1 MGRNIAINRLFLFL
15 FMTIALAFLC
25 TGCATNQ
32 DLIKEGKKYTKSRSW
47 DEAAKYYQD
56 LHEKYPDDKEIKL
69 LLSRSKMEGSIAH
82 LAAGKAYLK
91 KELFDQAISE
101 FRQSYQ
107 LNPSNRL
114 ALFLI
119 KRAKK
124 EKQVVTQIEKGEAL
138 IKTGDFSGAKKVLQE
153 VTKLD
158 PKNSEAQKHL
168 DAIIAKENQQSTT
181 DLKISSTKPV
191 SFKFKHTSIIN
202 VFEVLSKLSGI
213 NFIFDKEMVNSKVT
227 MFMTD
232 VSLNRFIHVLL
243 KTNRLAAKMVNDNT
257 MLIYP
262 DTPTK
267 KKEYEDLKIR
277 TFYLADLD
285 AQKAVTLL
293 TKILKSKNII
303 ANKELNAIVIRG
315 QKEEIEIASKIIEAN
330 DRPPAEVLLNVEI
343 LEVSRQKE
351 KQLGLELNPASV
363 SIGIGEATDK
373 VDDDADI
380 INTSSL
386 YALQELSDK
395 EIMLSIPTATLHL
408 LKQDGDTKILA
419 SPQIRVKNKEKA
431 TIHIGE
437 RIPLRTNRR
446 VDTNGDIT
454 YDYQY
459 QDIGVKLDA
468 VPSINMNDEISLKI
482 DLEIS
487 ALGPNVGTA
496 DDPQYSIKARTA
508 KSVLTVRDGE
518 PIIIG
523 GLIRDDELETLRK
536 IPYLSEIPYVG
547 RLFTN
552 EGRNDTKTD
561 ILMSIT
567 PMLLEEQKIPEKT
580 VLEMWS
586 GNEGGFS
593 LQEPFKTSASN
604 GKWFSEKPTEIEPVE
619 KITKEAALDRP
630 DQPGPSDQPGQ
641 SSQVGEPDKQGQSD
655 KLKGIPEKKDSTETD
670 VRWPESV
677 PFSIHVNSY
686 PTKKEAEN
694 RIKKLTGLGY
704 ECFLVYADV
713 PGKGAY
719 YRIFVGSFTDFSS
732 TRKTCGE
739 YKNRKEFAD
748 DIHAVTRKWAFT
760 GHRE

>member
-1 MGRNIAINRLFLFL
+1 MGRKTAINNLCLLLFLTIAPAFL
-15 FMTIALAFLC
+15 F
-25 TGCATNQ
+25 TGCASNE
-32 DLIKEGKKYTKSRSW
+32 DLIKEGKKYTSSGNW
-47 DEAAKYYQD
+47 DEAVMHYED

-69 LLSRSKMEGSIAH
+69 LLSRSKIEASIAH
-82 LAAGKAYLK
+82 LAAGKTLLK
-91 KELFDQAISE
+91 QHHFDRAIQE
-101 FRQSYQ
+101 FHQSYQ

-114 ALFLI
+114 SLYLA

-124 EKQVVTQIEKGEAL
+124 EKQVFTLIENSGTLMNAGNIPEAKAAL
-138 IKTGDFSGAKKVLQE
+138 LKAINIDPNNSKAQRL
-153 VTKLD
+153 LD
-158 PKNSEAQKHL
+158 DLVK
-168 DAIIAKENQQSTT
+168 KENHQLSAG
-181 DLKISSTKPV
+181 LKIPSGKPV

-213 NFIFDKEMVNSKVT
+213 NFIFDKEMVNTKVT

-232 VSLNRFIHVLL
+232 VSLNRFIDVLL

-262 DTPTK
+262 DTPAK
-267 KKEYEDLKIR
+267 RKEYEDLKIR

-293 TKILKSKNII
+293 TKILKSQNII

-343 LEVSRQKE
+343 LEVSRNKE
-351 KQLGLELNPASV
+351 KQLGLELNPAAV
-363 SIGIGEATDK
+363 SLGIGEATDD

-380 INTSSL
+380 INTASF

-395 EIMLSIPTATLHL
+395 EIMLSIPTATLNL

-419 SPQIRVKNKEKA
+419 SPQIRVKNNEKA

-468 VPSINMNDEISLKI
+468 VPSINMNDEISLQI
-482 DLEIS
+482 NLEIS

-496 DDPQYSIKARTA
+496 DDPQYAIRARTA
-508 KSVLTVRDGE
+508 KSVLTVHDGE
-518 PIIIG
+518 PIVIG
-523 GLIRDDELETLRK
+523 GLIRDDEQETLRK
-536 IPYLSEIPYVG
+536 IPYLSDIPYVG

-552 EGRNDTKTD
+552 EGRSDTKTD
-561 ILMSIT
+561 IIMSIT
-567 PMLLEEQKIPEKT
+567 PMLLEEQKIPERN

-586 GNEGGFS
+586 GNENGFS
-593 LQEPFKTSASN
+593 LKKPFRANAGN
-604 GKWFSEKPTEIEPVE
+604 GDWFSDTPPEVLPLPDEKT
-619 KITKEAALDRP
+619 ALP
-630 DQPGPSDQPGQ
+630 ALNGQSDQPNTQ
-641 SSQVGEPDKQGQSD
+641 KAEPERNAPAG
-655 KLKGIPEKKDSTETD
+655 TA
-670 VRWPESV
+670 VNWPESV
-677 PFSIHVNSY
+677 PFSIHVNSF
-686 PTKKEAEN
+686 PTKTEAGN
-694 RIKKLTGLGY
+694 RIKELSGLGY
-704 ECFLVYADV
+704 QCFVVYADV
-713 PGKGAY
+713 PGKGDY
-719 YRIFVGSFTDFSS
+719 YRIFVDPFNNFSS
-732 TRKTCGE
+732 ARNACDE
-739 YKNRKEFAD
+739 YKNREEFAD
-748 DIHAVTRKWAFT
+748 DIHPVTRKWAFT
-760 GHRE
+760 GHKE

>member
-1 MGRNIAINRLFLFL
+1 MGRNIAINRLLLFL
-15 FMTIALAFLC
+15 FMIIALAFLF

-32 DLIKEGKKYTKSRSW
+32 NLIKEGKKYTKPGSW
-47 DEAAKYYQD
+47 DEAVEYYQD

-82 LAAGKAYLK
+82 LAAGKAFLK
-91 KELFDQAISE
+91 KDLFDQAISE

-107 LNPSNRL
+107 MNPANRL
-114 ALFLI
+114 SLYLI
-119 KRAKK
+119 KKAKK
-124 EKQVVTQIEKGEAL
+124 EKQILTLIETGESL
-138 IKTGDFSGAKKVLQE
+138 IETGDFSGAKKVLQE
-153 VTKLD
+153 ARTLD
-158 PKNSEAQKHL
+158 PKNNTAQNHL
-168 DAIIAKENQQSTT
+168 DALIAKENQQSSTG
-181 DLKISSTKPV
+181 LKIPSTKPV

-232 VSLNRFIHVLL
+232 VSLNRFINVLL
-243 KTNRLAAKMVNDNT
+243 KTNNLAAKMVNANT

-262 DTPTK
+262 DTPAK

-277 TFYLADLD
+277 TFYLADMD

-363 SIGIGEATDK
+363 SIGIGEATDE
-373 VDDDADI
+373 VDDDASI

-386 YALQELSDK
+386 YALQELTDK

-431 TIHIGE
+431 SIHIGD

-446 VDTNGDIT
+446 VDSNGDIT

-459 QDIGVKLDA
+459 QDVGVKLDA

-482 DLEIS
+482 ELEIS
-487 ALGPNVGTA
+487 ALGPNIGTT
-496 DDPQYSIKARTA
+496 DDPQYAIKARTA

-536 IPYLSEIPYVG
+536 IPYLSAIPYVG

-567 PMLLEEQKIPEKT
+567 PVLLVEQKIPQKN

-586 GNEGGFS
+586 GNESGFS
-593 LQEPFKTSASN
+593 LQEPFKPSAGN

-619 KITKEAALDRP
+619 KKTKAVMTN
-630 DQPGPSDQPGQ
+630 QPGQ
-641 SSQVGEPDKQGQSD
+641 PGQVGQPDKQGRSD
-655 KLKGIPEKKDSTETD
+655 KLQDMPEKKDSVETD
-670 VRWPESV
+670 ARWPESI
-677 PFSIHVNSY
+677 PFSIHVNSF
-686 PTKKEAEN
+686 PTMEEAEN

-704 ECFLVYADV
+704 ECFMVHADV

-719 YRIFVGSFTDFSS
+719 YRIFVGSFTDYSS
-732 TRKTCGE
+732 TQKTCEE
-739 YKNRKEFAD
+739 YKSRKEFAD
-748 DIHAVTRKWAFT
+748 DIHPVTRKWAFI